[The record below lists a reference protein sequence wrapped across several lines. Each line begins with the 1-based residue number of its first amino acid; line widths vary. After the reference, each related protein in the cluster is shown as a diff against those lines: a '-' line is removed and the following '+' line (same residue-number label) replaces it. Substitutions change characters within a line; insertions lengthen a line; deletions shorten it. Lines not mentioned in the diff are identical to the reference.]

1 MVLLFSLCKTRQH
14 TKRKRVGFCQRTESG
29 PQKVCADCPGY
40 LLWITLVN
48 TKVIQ
53 FWKFLYF
60 NSSERCCKLL
70 PSCFSLCSTAFPAI
84 HKQDS
89 RSYFPIVCIAI
100 IKASYFL
107 MFAQTFLEEI

>member
-1 MVLLFSLCKTRQH
+1 MVVPRLLWASFFFNDTATPEIYSL
-14 TKRKRVGFCQRTESG
+14 SL
-29 PQKVCADCPGY
+29 PDALPICPGW